1 MDGSESKKER
11 KMGVLKMWRG
21 KGGMIK
27 YLNLVTAEFL
37 FGKRKKE
44 KVEKEKEK
52 KWKLWKCGKRGSL
65 LGLVWYYDR
74 I

>member
-44 KVEKEKEK
+44 KVK
-52 KWKLWKCGKRGSL
+52 KRKRKKMEIMEMWKAWIPSRFSL
-65 LGLVWYYDR
+65 VL
-74 I
+74 